1 MYGGKKIVA
10 SAASGFVVKTD
21 RTHLGEHLL
30 APKTPNSVD
39 QPEPRFHRTPSAPT
53 PEVVGLASEPSRAGH
68 ADQGGDSGG
77 GGGPIRRM
85 ECAFRLSRASSHR
98 LPDQSTARRVGSTCS
113 RDGRCTRCS
122 GTGRSHWSAS
132 RRRGRPRTRGWARP
146 GRRRQ
151 RADQVFPEAE
161 VSGAPAPGCRGVA
174 RGRMLCC
181 KGRGCC
187 VHSLSPGEVQAC
199 QAHAK
204 AGVEDGGEGQ
214 APQLLPKGVLRSGKY
229 KCTRSSRPV
238 RSAVQTRRGAGGRQ
252 APSRAGH
259 GVTPPNSS

>member
-1 MYGGKKIVA
+1 MGV
-10 SAASGFVVKTD
+10 SGE
-21 RTHLGEHLL
+21 RRC
-30 APKTPNSVD
+30 S
-39 QPEPRFHRTPSAPT
+39 PRCAISFHDETARDDFFSLRTP
-53 PEVVGLASEPSRAGH
+53 VVPHPAAKWCGWPAPSRAGH

-77 GGGPIRRM
+77 GGGPMRRM
-85 ECAFRLSRASSHR
+85 ECTFRLSRASSHR
-98 LPDQSTARRVGSTCS
+98 LPDQSTARSVGSTCS

-181 KGRGCC
+181 KGRA
-187 VHSLSPGEVQAC
+187 VV
-199 QAHAK
+199 
-204 AGVEDGGEGQ
+204 
-214 APQLLPKGVLRSGKY
+214 
-229 KCTRSSRPV
+229 CT
-238 RSAVQTRRGAGGRQ
+238 A
-252 APSRAGH
+252 
-259 GVTPPNSS
+259 